1 MLQGVECGGDG
12 YFVVAHAQFGC
23 HCAGIGKGYVCGVGR
38 GHHHGLHLFAP
49 EQILLG
55 GSVAIHNPG
64 LIERARVVIR
74 QRAHAI
80 YQGVP
85 IELAALGDRAGIL
98 GAVALFLHMREG
110 RA

>member
-1 MLQGVECGGDG
+1 M
-12 YFVVAHAQFGC
+12 
-23 HCAGIGKGYVCGVGR
+23 
-38 GHHHGLHLFAP
+38 LHLFAP

-55 GSVAIHNPG
+55 GSVVLHNPG
-64 LIERARVVIR
+64 LIERARQVIVAR
-74 QRAHAI
+74 GHAI